1 MENERG
7 DNTPDDAEW
16 RLVAGVPAGEPLSL
30 ERVQLLGLVLTAR
43 GIPCRFEPAER
54 GWRLMVAP
62 RQWAAAEEELRRFD
76 EENRDWPPAEP
87 PSRPLA
93 HNTLPTLSVLIL
105 LATFYNLTLLDISLA
120 GHHPVDWTELGNADA
135 GRIVSGEWWRL
146 VTALTLH
153 ADLLHLWSNLA
164 IGGVFVILLCRE
176 LGSGLAWSLLLAA
189 GAIGNL
195 LNAWVQSPAHRSL
208 GASTAVFGAV
218 GILAALTL
226 VRHRHRLRRRW
237 LLPIAAALALLALL
251 GTEGKNTDLAAH
263 LFGFAAGLALGL
275 GTEYLLGRRGPPG
288 RLLNAVL
295 AVASALVV
303 AGAWW
308 AALTCGG

>member
-16 RLVAGVPAGEPLSL
+16 RLVAGVPASEPLSL

-76 EENRDWPPAEP
+76 EENRDWPPVEP

-105 LATFYNLTLLDISLA
+105 LATFYNLTLLDLSLA

-135 GRIVSGEWWRL
+135 GLIVSGEWWRL
-146 VTALTLH
+146 ITALTLH

-275 GTEYLLGRRGPPG
+275 GTEYLLDRFGRPG
-288 RLLNAVL
+288 RLLNALL
-295 AVASALVV
+295 ALASGAVV
-303 AGAWW
+303 VGAWW
-308 AALTCGG
+308 AALRFG